1 MLTNCHIIFP
11 AALFGSVSLP
21 LVASQIQRINVVQ
34 RRMLRAIVGWVAVD
48 GNEWRN
54 AGAQMGRCV
63 ARVFVNI
70 IMDS

>member
-1 MLTNCHIIFP
+1 M
-11 AALFGSVSLP
+11 
-21 LVASQIQRINVVQ
+21 ASQIQRTNVVQ

-54 AGAQMGRCV
+54 AGVQMGRCV

-70 IMDS
+70 VMDS